1 MNKTILI
8 MVNGV
13 PITFCKWSTGAYA
26 QRFDLYLKRR
36 SFPGLT
42 ATGQHAVIHN
52 PKVCSVGGV

>member
-1 MNKTILI
+1 MVYQLRF
-8 MVNGV
+8 VNGL
-13 PITFCKWSTGAYA
+13 PGAYA

-52 PKVCSVGGV
+52 PEVCSIGGV

>member
-1 MNKTILI
+1 

-13 PITFCKWSTGAYA
+13 PITFCKWSAGAYA

-52 PKVCSVGGV
+52 PEVCSVGGV